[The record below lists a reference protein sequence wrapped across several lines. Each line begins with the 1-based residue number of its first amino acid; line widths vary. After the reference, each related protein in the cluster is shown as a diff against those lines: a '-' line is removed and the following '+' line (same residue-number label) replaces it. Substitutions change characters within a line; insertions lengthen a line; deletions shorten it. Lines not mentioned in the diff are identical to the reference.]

1 MINEKQKLI
10 VEDAK
15 YPAAVL
21 AGPGTG
27 KTFTIVQKIISLIKN
42 DGISPNKILVTTF
55 TKKAANE
62 LIERVESG
70 LKKENIFAD
79 TSNMLIGNFHSLAL
93 SFLKEYKSFTN
104 KIFDPLVIDSH
115 IEGYLIEKNMDI
127 FENISN
133 FSKFISYNEVGQI
146 QGIFANITNNLLCLD
161 ELRNS
166 SNPRD
171 ILALEIYLK
180 WANFLDENDLINYQL
195 ILKKFYDLLKD
206 PFYGKKIRDRIDF
219 VIIDEYQDTNTI
231 QEEISFSLCKG
242 KNLMVFGDDDQALYS
257 FRGASPKN
265 LRDFDKTCKMKMKRK
280 ANFYHLD
287 INYRS
292 NQEIIDKSREFLVN
306 SKAFDLEKIK
316 NLRANDGEKNENSVV
331 RARANEYE
339 NIENIVK
346 FLNKKINL
354 NQIAFL
360 FPSLNSDYPK
370 SLQTYFENHG
380 INVLNKSSKLFF
392 KRREIRLCL
401 YVLISIFSKKPKKLT
416 GSNPDKYKW
425 TQETNFKKYL
435 ASIFDDKEFT
445 KNEELNAFIKEE
457 KLNIE
462 ENKSYTDILYKAF
475 GLEIFR
481 EILDKK
487 IDKLN
492 SIRQLSNIGKFTSIL
507 SDFTNLCGYDI
518 NYYKKSVDLIYGYIF
533 YLFKNSAISEFE
545 NFDAPKNSVIFSTI
559 HQAKGLEY
567 DVVFVSSLND
577 NPRKDMRAFSPKLE
591 AKKESDF
598 LKNYYRKYYTAFTR
612 AKNLL
617 VLLDNSKN
625 SYLKNFAF
633 SLNSS
638 SILKTIDFKFKEDIV
653 KKEILAYTT
662 DISIYKSC
670 PLKYKFIRVLD
681 FKKEKS
687 KSLEFGSKV
696 HSLTEYLTNLK
707 KENLSYHAIN
717 DFIKEN
723 KEFQKP
729 IENFVNRNFPI
740 KYSEMNIKLDRFSY
754 ILQGNIDIILEDGTI
769 IDIKTG
775 KVDENNL
782 ISYKNQLLTYYNLL
796 VYNNKKVNKMILY
809 FIEEDK
815 LIEVEKSD
823 FDMKNIDEIGKNIVE
838 KNIEIKTQDKRQC
851 KFCPMAHFCKRTW
864 LSPTKQYNFFRW

>member
-15 YPAAVL
+15 YPCAVL

-70 LKKENIFAD
+70 LKKENIYAD

-115 IEGYLIEKNMDI
+115 IEGYLIERNMDI
-127 FENISN
+127 FESISN

-146 QGIFANITNNLLCLD
+146 QGIFANITNNLVCLN

-292 NQEIIDKSREFLVN
+292 NQEIIDKSRRFLVN
-306 SKAFDLEKIK
+306 SNAFDLEKIK

-435 ASIFDDKEFT
+435 VRIFDDKEFT
-445 KNEELNAFIKEE
+445 KNEELNAYIKEE

-533 YLFKNSAISEFE
+533 YLFKNSAVSEFE

-638 SILKTIDFKFKEDIV
+638 SILKTIDFKFKEDVV

-696 HSLTEYLTNLK
+696 HSLAEYLTNLK

-729 IENFVNRNFPI
+729 IENFVNRNFSI

-754 ILQGNIDIILEDGTI
+754 ILQGNIDIILEDGKI

-775 KVDENNL
+775 KADENNL

-838 KNIEIKTQDKRQC
+838 KNIEIKTQDKKQC
-851 KFCPMAHFCKRTW
+851 KFCPMAYFCKRT
-864 LSPTKQYNFFRW
+864 

>member
-15 YPAAVL
+15 YPCAVL

-70 LKKENIFAD
+70 LKKENIYAD

-127 FENISN
+127 FENLPN

-146 QGIFANITNNLLCLD
+146 QGIFANITNNLVDLD
-161 ELRNS
+161 ELRI
-166 SNPRD
+166 SNDPRD
-171 ILALEIYLK
+171 ILALEIYLA

-306 SKAFDLEKIK
+306 SNAFDLEKIK

-435 ASIFDDKEFT
+435 VAIFDDKEFT
-445 KNEELNAFIKEE
+445 KNNELNAYIKEE

-492 SIRQLSNIGKFTSIL
+492 AIRQLSNVGKFTSIL

-617 VLLDNSKN
+617 VLLDNSQN

-681 FKKEKS
+681 LKKEKS
-687 KSLEFGSKV
+687 ESLEFGSKV

-723 KEFQKP
+723 KDFQKP

-775 KVDENNL
+775 KADENNL

-851 KFCPMAHFCKRTW
+851 KFCPMAYFCKRTW
-864 LSPTKQYNFFRW
+864 LSPTKQYNFLRW

>member
-15 YPAAVL
+15 YPCAVL

-70 LKKENIFAD
+70 LKNENIFAD

-146 QGIFANITNNLLCLD
+146 QGIFANITNNLVDLD

-171 ILALEIYLK
+171 ILALEIYLA

-306 SKAFDLEKIK
+306 SNAFDLEKIK
-316 NLRANDGEKNENSVV
+316 NLRANVSEKNENSVV

-360 FPSLNSDYPK
+360 FPSLNGDYPK

-401 YVLISIFSKKPKKLT
+401 YVILSIFSKKPKKLT

-425 TQETNFKKYL
+425 TQETNFKKYIGG
-435 ASIFDDKEFT
+435 IFDDKEFSR
-445 KNEELNAFIKEE
+445 NQELNAYIKEE
-457 KLNIE
+457 KLKLS
-462 ENKSYTDILYKAF
+462 ENKSYTEILYQAF
-475 GLEIFR
+475 GLEIFK

-487 IDKLN
+487 LEDQN
-492 SIRQLSNIGKFTSIL
+492 SIRELSNIGKFTSIL
-507 SDFTNLCGYDI
+507 SDFINLCGFEI
-518 NYYKKSVDLIYGYIF
+518 NFYEKSVDLIYGYIF

-545 NFDAPKNSVIFSTI
+545 NFDSPKNSVIFSTI

-577 NPRKDMRAFSPKLE
+577 NPRKDRYSFSPKLE
-591 AKKESDF
+591 GKKESDF

-617 VLLDNSKN
+617 VILDNSENTYMK
-625 SYLKNFAF
+625 SFTL

-638 SILKTIDFKFKEDIV
+638 SILKTIDFKFKEESL

-670 PLKYKFIRVLD
+670 PLKYKFIRLLEYR
-681 FKKEKS
+681 KEKTRAVD
-687 KSLEFGSKV
+687 FGSKV
-696 HSLTEYLTNLK
+696 HSLAEYLTNIK
-707 KENLSYHAIN
+707 KENLSYDKIN
-717 DFIKEN
+717 EFIKEN

-729 IENFVNRNFPI
+729 IDNFINRNFPI
-740 KYSEMNIKLDRFSY
+740 KDSEMNIKLDRNFY
-754 ILQGNIDIILEDGTI
+754 ILQGNIDIILENGSI

-775 KVDENNL
+775 KINENNL
-782 ISYKNQLLTYYNLL
+782 SSYKNQLLTYYNLL
-796 VYNNKKVNKMILY
+796 VYNNKKVGKMFLY

-815 LIEVEKSD
+815 LIEVKKSD
-823 FDMKNIDEIGKNIVE
+823 FNMKYIDEIGKNIVE
-838 KNIEIKTQDKRQC
+838 KNIEIRTADKKEC
-851 KFCPMAHFCKRTW
+851 KFCPMAYFCNRAW
-864 LSPTKQYNFFRW
+864 LRSTM

>member
-15 YPAAVL
+15 YPCAIL

-146 QGIFANITNNLLCLD
+146 QGIFANITNNLVDLD

-166 SNPRD
+166 NNPRD
-171 ILALEIYLK
+171 ILALEIYLA

-280 ANFYHLD
+280 ANFYSLD

-292 NQEIIDKSREFLVN
+292 NQEIIDKSRHFLVN
-306 SKAFDLEKIK
+306 SNAFDLEKIK
-316 NLRANDGEKNENSVV
+316 NLKANDGEKNENSVV

-392 KRREIRLCL
+392 KRREIRLCF

-435 ASIFDDKEFT
+435 FSIFDDKEFV

-457 KLNIE
+457 KLNIK

-481 EILDKK
+481 ESLDKK

-492 SIRQLSNIGKFTSIL
+492 SIRELSNIGKFTSIL

-533 YLFKNSAISEFE
+533 YLFKNSSISEFE

-638 SILKTIDFKFKEDIV
+638 SILKTIDFKFKEDII

-717 DFIKEN
+717 NFIKEN

-775 KVDENNL
+775 KADENNL

-815 LIEVEKSD
+815 LIEVEKSN

-838 KNIEIKTQDKRQC
+838 KNIEIKTQDMRQC
-851 KFCPMAHFCKRTW
+851 KFCPMAYFCKRT
-864 LSPTKQYNFFRW
+864 

>member
-104 KIFDPLVIDSH
+104 KIFAPLVIDSH

-127 FENISN
+127 FENLPN

-146 QGIFANITNNLLCLD
+146 KGIFANITNNLVDLD

-166 SNPRD
+166 NNPRD

-292 NQEIIDKSREFLVN
+292 NQEIIDKSRRFLVN
-306 SKAFDLEKIK
+306 SNAFDLEKIK
-316 NLRANDGEKNENSVV
+316 NLRANNGEKNENSVV

-533 YLFKNSAISEFE
+533 YLFKNSSISEFE

-638 SILKTIDFKFKEDIV
+638 SILKTIDFKFKEDVV

-687 KSLEFGSKV
+687 KFLEFGSKV
-696 HSLTEYLTNLK
+696 HSLAEYLTNLK

-775 KVDENNL
+775 KADENNL

-851 KFCPMAHFCKRTW
+851 KFCPMAYFCKRTW
-864 LSPTKQYNFFRW
+864 LSPTKQYNFLRW

>member
-15 YPAAVL
+15 YPCAVL

-70 LKKENIFAD
+70 LKKENIYAD

-127 FENISN
+127 FENLPN

-146 QGIFANITNNLLCLD
+146 QGIFANITNNLVDLD
-161 ELRNS
+161 ELRI
-166 SNPRD
+166 SNDPRD
-171 ILALEIYLK
+171 ILALEIYLA

-280 ANFYHLD
+280 VNFYHLD

-306 SKAFDLEKIK
+306 SNAFDLEKIK

-435 ASIFDDKEFT
+435 VAIFDDKEFT
-445 KNEELNAFIKEE
+445 KNNELNAYIKEE

-492 SIRQLSNIGKFTSIL
+492 AIRQLSNVGKFTSIL

-617 VLLDNSKN
+617 VLLDNSQN

-687 KSLEFGSKV
+687 ESLEFGSKV

-723 KEFQKP
+723 KDFQKP

-775 KVDENNL
+775 KADENNL

-851 KFCPMAHFCKRTW
+851 KFCPMAYFCKRTW
-864 LSPTKQYNFFRW
+864 LSPTKEYNFLRW

>member
-15 YPAAVL
+15 YPCAVL

-127 FENISN
+127 FENLPN

-146 QGIFANITNNLLCLD
+146 QGIFANITNNLVDLD

-166 SNPRD
+166 NNPRD
-171 ILALEIYLK
+171 ILALEIYLA

-280 ANFYHLD
+280 ANFYSLD

-292 NQEIIDKSREFLVN
+292 NQEIIEKSRQFLVN
-306 SKAFDLEKIK
+306 SNAFDLEKIK

-370 SLQTYFENHG
+370 ALQTYFENHG

-533 YLFKNSAISEFE
+533 YLFKNSSISEFE

-577 NPRKDMRAFSPKLE
+577 NPRKDMRAFSPQLE
-591 AKKESDF
+591 AKKENDF

-638 SILKTIDFKFKEDIV
+638 SILKTIDFKFKEDII

-707 KENLSYHAIN
+707 KENLSYDAIN
-717 DFIKEN
+717 EFIKEN

-851 KFCPMAHFCKRTW
+851 KFCPMAYFCKRTW
-864 LSPTKQYNFFRW
+864 LSPTKQYNFLRW

>member
-15 YPAAVL
+15 YPCAVL

-70 LKKENIFAD
+70 LKKEKIFAD

-93 SFLKEYKSFTN
+93 SFLKEYKSFTK

-115 IEGYLIEKNMDI
+115 IEGYLIEKNMEI
-127 FENISN
+127 FENIPN

-146 QGIFANITNNLLCLD
+146 QGIFANITNNLVDLD
-161 ELRNS
+161 GLRNS
-166 SNPRD
+166 NNPRD

-306 SKAFDLEKIK
+306 SNAFDLEKIK
-316 NLRANDGEKNENSVV
+316 NLRANVSEKNENSVV
-331 RARANEYE
+331 RARANEFE

-370 SLQTYFENHG
+370 TLQTYFENNG

-392 KRREIRLCL
+392 KRRETRLCL
-401 YVLISIFSKKPKKLT
+401 YVLLSIFSKKPKKLT

-425 TQETNFKKYL
+425 TQETNFKKYIG
-435 ASIFDDKEFT
+435 AIFDDKEFS
-445 KNEELNAFIKEE
+445 KNEELNAYIKEE
-457 KLNIE
+457 KLNIK
-462 ENKSYTDILYKAF
+462 ENKSYTEILYQAF

-481 EILDKK
+481 EILDEK

-492 SIRQLSNIGKFTSIL
+492 SIRELSNIGKFTSIL
-507 SDFTNLCGYDI
+507 SDFTNLCGFDI

-533 YLFKNSAISEFE
+533 YLFKNSSISEFE

-577 NPRKDMRAFSPKLE
+577 NPRKDMSAFSPKLE
-591 AKKESDF
+591 ATKESDF
-598 LKNYYRKYYTAFTR
+598 LKNYYRKYYTALTR

-617 VLLDNSKN
+617 VLLDNSQN

-638 SILKTIDFKFKEDIV
+638 SILKTIDFKFKEDII

>member
-15 YPAAVL
+15 YPCAIL

-70 LKKENIFAD
+70 LKKENIYAD

-127 FENISN
+127 FENLPN

-146 QGIFANITNNLLCLD
+146 QGIFANITNNLVDLD
-161 ELRNS
+161 ELRI
-166 SNPRD
+166 SNDPRD
-171 ILALEIYLK
+171 ILALEIYLA

-306 SKAFDLEKIK
+306 SNAFDLEKIK

-435 ASIFDDKEFT
+435 VAIFDDKEFT
-445 KNEELNAFIKEE
+445 KNNELNAYIKEE

-533 YLFKNSAISEFE
+533 YLFKNSSISEFE

-638 SILKTIDFKFKEDIV
+638 SILKTIDFKFKEDII

-775 KVDENNL
+775 KADENNL

-796 VYNNKKVNKMILY
+796 VYNNKKVNKIILY

-851 KFCPMAHFCKRTW
+851 KFCPMAYFCKRTW
-864 LSPTKQYNFFRW
+864 LSPTKEYNFLRW

>member
-15 YPAAVL
+15 YPCAVL

-70 LKKENIFAD
+70 LKKENIYAD

-127 FENISN
+127 FENIPN

-146 QGIFANITNNLLCLD
+146 QGIFANITNNLVYLD

-166 SNPRD
+166 NNPRD
-171 ILALEIYLK
+171 ILALEIYLA

-292 NQEIIDKSREFLVN
+292 NQEIIDKSRQFLVN
-306 SKAFDLEKIK
+306 SNAFDLEKIK
-316 NLRANDGEKNENSVV
+316 ILRANVSEKNENSVV

-346 FLNKKINL
+346 ILNKKINL

-416 GSNPDKYKW
+416 GSNPDRYKW

-435 ASIFDDKEFT
+435 FSIFDDKEFT
-445 KNEELNAFIKEE
+445 KNEELNAYIKEE
-457 KLNIE
+457 KLIIE

-487 IDKLN
+487 IGELN

-577 NPRKDMRAFSPKLE
+577 NPRKDMRAFSQKLE

-617 VLLDNSKN
+617 VLLDNSQN

-638 SILKTIDFKFKEDIV
+638 SILKTIDFKFKEDII

-696 HSLTEYLTNLK
+696 HSLAEYLTNLK

-775 KVDENNL
+775 RADENNL

-851 KFCPMAHFCKRTW
+851 KFCPMAYFCKRT
-864 LSPTKQYNFFRW
+864 

>member
-1 MINEKQKLI
+1 MINEKQKIIIDEARL
-10 VEDAK
+10 
-15 YPAAVL
+15 PAAVL

-27 KTFTIVQKIISLIKN
+27 KTYTIVKKIISLIKN

-62 LIERVESG
+62 LIERVESN
-70 LKKENIFAD
+70 LKKENIEAD

-93 SFLKEYKSFTN
+93 SFLKEYKSFGQN
-104 KIFDPLVIDSH
+104 IFDPTVIDSH
-115 IEGYLIEKNMDI
+115 IEGYLIEKNMGI
-127 FENISN
+127 FENIPN

-146 QGIFANITNNLLCLD
+146 QGIFESITNNLVDLND
-161 ELRNS
+161 LRDS
-166 SNPRD
+166 DNPRD
-171 ILALEIYLK
+171 NFALEIYLK
-180 WANFLDENDLINYQL
+180 WANFLDQNKLINYQL
-195 ILKKFYDLLKD
+195 ILKKFYDLLND
-206 PFYGKKIRDRIDF
+206 PVYGKKIRDRIDF

-231 QEEISFSLCKG
+231 QEEITFGLCKG

-257 FRGASPKN
+257 FRGASPQN
-265 LRDFDKTCKMKMKRK
+265 LRDFDKACKKNLKK
-280 ANFYHLD
+280 EANFYNLD

-292 NQEIIDKSREFLVN
+292 NQEIIDKSKDFLVN

-316 NLRANDGEKNENSVV
+316 DLRANDGEKNENSLV

-360 FPSLNSDYPK
+360 FPSLNGDYPK

-401 YVLISIFSKKPKKLT
+401 FVILSIFSKKPKKLT

-425 TQETNFKKYL
+425 TQETNFKKYIGG
-435 ASIFDDKEFT
+435 IFNDAEFT
-445 KNEELNAFIKEE
+445 KNQELKAYIKEE
-457 KLNIE
+457 KLKLN
-462 ENKSYTDILYKAF
+462 ENKSYTEILYKAF

-481 EILDKK
+481 GLLDKSLE
-487 IDKLN
+487 DQN
-492 SIRQLSNIGKFTSIL
+492 SIRELSNIGKFTSIL
-507 SDFTNLCGYDI
+507 SDFTNLCGFDI
-518 NYYKKSVDLIYGYIF
+518 NFYKKSVDLIYGYIF

-545 NFDAPKNSVIFSTI
+545 NFDSPKNSVIFSTI

-567 DVVFVSSLND
+567 DVVFVSSLYD
-577 NPRKDMRAFSPKLE
+577 NPRKDRLAFSPKLE
-591 AKKESDF
+591 GKKESDF
-598 LKNYYRKYYTAFTR
+598 LKNFYRKYYTAFTR

-617 VLLDNSKN
+617 VILDNSEN
-625 SYLKNFAF
+625 SYMKSFTA

-638 SILKTIDFKFKEDIV
+638 SILKTIDFKFKDQEI

-670 PLKYKFIRVLD
+670 PLKYKFIRLLE
-681 FKKEKS
+681 FKKEKT
-687 KSLEFGSKV
+687 KALDFGSKV
-696 HSLTEYLTNLK
+696 HSLAEYLTNLK
-707 KENLSYHAIN
+707 KANISYDTIN
-717 DFIKEN
+717 EFIKEN

-729 IENFVNRNFPI
+729 IANFINRNFPI
-740 KYSEMNIKLDRFSY
+740 KESEMNIKLDRNSY
-754 ILQGNIDIILEDGTI
+754 ILQGNIDIILENGSI

-775 KVDENNL
+775 KVHEDNL
-782 ISYKNQLLTYYNLL
+782 LSYKNQLLTYYNLL
-796 VYNNKKVNKMILY
+796 VYNNKKVDKMFLY

-815 LIEVEKSD
+815 LIEFKNSD
-823 FDMKNIDEIGKNIVE
+823 FNMKYIDEIGKNIVE
-838 KNIEIKTQDKRQC
+838 KNIEIRTEDKKEC
-851 KFCPMAHFCKRTW
+851 KFCTMAHFCGRT
-864 LSPTKQYNFFRW
+864 

>member
-15 YPAAVL
+15 YPCAVL

-70 LKKENIFAD
+70 LKKENIYAD

-127 FENISN
+127 FENLPN

-146 QGIFANITNNLLCLD
+146 QGIFANITNNLVDLD

-166 SNPRD
+166 NNPRD
-171 ILALEIYLK
+171 ILALEIYLA

-219 VIIDEYQDTNTI
+219 VIIDEYQDTNII

-292 NQEIIDKSREFLVN
+292 NQEIIDKSRQFLVN
-306 SKAFDLEKIK
+306 SNAFDLEKIK
-316 NLRANDGEKNENSVV
+316 NLRANVSEKNENSVV

-435 ASIFDDKEFT
+435 VRIFDDKEFT
-445 KNEELNAFIKEE
+445 KNEELNAYIKEE

-533 YLFKNSAISEFE
+533 YLFKNSAVSEFE

-638 SILKTIDFKFKEDIV
+638 SILKTIDFKFKEDVV

-696 HSLTEYLTNLK
+696 HSLAEYLTNLK

-775 KVDENNL
+775 KADENNL

-851 KFCPMAHFCKRTW
+851 KFCPMAYFCKRTW
-864 LSPTKQYNFFRW
+864 LSPTKQYNFLRW

>member
-15 YPAAVL
+15 YPCAVL

-70 LKKENIFAD
+70 LKKENIYAD

-104 KIFDPLVIDSH
+104 KIFDHLVIDSH

-127 FENISN
+127 FENIPN

-146 QGIFANITNNLLCLD
+146 QGIFANITNNLVDLD

-166 SNPRD
+166 NNPRD
-171 ILALEIYLK
+171 ILALEIYLA

-195 ILKKFYDLLKD
+195 ILKRFYDLLKD

-219 VIIDEYQDTNTI
+219 VIIDEYQDTNII

-265 LRDFDKTCKMKMKRK
+265 LREFDKTCKMKMKRK

-292 NQEIIDKSREFLVN
+292 NQEIIDKSRQFLVN
-306 SKAFDLEKIK
+306 SNAFDLEKIK

-507 SDFTNLCGYDI
+507 SGFTNLCGYDI

-625 SYLKNFAF
+625 PYLKNFAF

-696 HSLTEYLTNLK
+696 HSLAEYLTNLK
-707 KENLSYHAIN
+707 KENLSYDTIN

-729 IENFVNRNFPI
+729 IENFVNRNFSI

-775 KVDENNL
+775 KADENNL

-851 KFCPMAHFCKRTW
+851 KFCPMAYFCKRT
-864 LSPTKQYNFFRW
+864 

>member
-15 YPAAVL
+15 YPCAVL

-70 LKKENIFAD
+70 LKKENIYAD

-127 FENISN
+127 FENLPN

-146 QGIFANITNNLLCLD
+146 QGIFANITNNLVDLD

-166 SNPRD
+166 NNPRD
-171 ILALEIYLK
+171 ILALEIYLA

-219 VIIDEYQDTNTI
+219 VIIDEYQDTNII

-292 NQEIIDKSREFLVN
+292 NQEIIDKSRQFLVN
-306 SKAFDLEKIK
+306 SNAFDLEKIK
-316 NLRANDGEKNENSVV
+316 NLRANVSEKNENSVV

-435 ASIFDDKEFT
+435 VRIFDDKEFT
-445 KNEELNAFIKEE
+445 KNEELNAYIKEE

-533 YLFKNSAISEFE
+533 YLFKNSAVSEFE

-696 HSLTEYLTNLK
+696 HSLAEYLTNLK
-707 KENLSYHAIN
+707 KENLSYDTIN

-729 IENFVNRNFPI
+729 IENFVNRNFSI

-775 KVDENNL
+775 KADENNL

-851 KFCPMAHFCKRTW
+851 KFCPMAYFCKRTW
-864 LSPTKQYNFFRW
+864 LSPTKQYNFLRW

>member
-15 YPAAVL
+15 YPCAVL

-70 LKKENIFAD
+70 LKKENIYAD

-127 FENISN
+127 FENIPN

-146 QGIFANITNNLLCLD
+146 QGIFANITNNLVDLD

-166 SNPRD
+166 NNPRD
-171 ILALEIYLK
+171 ILALEIYLA

-231 QEEISFSLCKG
+231 QEEISFNLCKG

-265 LRDFDKTCKMKMKRK
+265 LREFDKTCKMKMKRK

-292 NQEIIDKSREFLVN
+292 NQEIIDKSRRFLVDSN
-306 SKAFDLEKIK
+306 AFDLEKIK
-316 NLRANDGEKNENSVV
+316 NLRANVSEKNENSVV

-533 YLFKNSAISEFE
+533 YLFKNSSISEFE

-577 NPRKDMRAFSPKLE
+577 NPRKDMRAFSPQLE

-696 HSLTEYLTNLK
+696 HSLAEYLTNLK
-707 KENLSYHAIN
+707 KENISYDAIN

-740 KYSEMNIKLDRFSY
+740 KYSEMNIKLDRFFY

-775 KVDENNL
+775 KADENNL

-851 KFCPMAHFCKRTW
+851 KFCPMAYFCKRTW
-864 LSPTKQYNFFRW
+864 LSPTKQYNFLRW

>member
-1 MINEKQKLI
+1 MINEKQKIIIDEARL
-10 VEDAK
+10 
-15 YPAAVL
+15 PAAVL

-27 KTFTIVQKIISLIKN
+27 KTFTLVQKIISLIKN

-62 LIERVESG
+62 LIERVESN
-70 LKKENIFAD
+70 LKKENIDAD

-93 SFLKEYKSFTN
+93 SFLKEYKSFGQN
-104 KIFDPLVIDSH
+104 FFDPLVIDSYL
-115 IEGYLIEKNMDI
+115 EGYLIEKNMGI
-127 FENISN
+127 FEDIPN

-146 QGIFANITNNLLCLD
+146 QGIFESITNNLVDLND
-161 ELRNS
+161 LRDS
-166 SNPRD
+166 DNPRD
-171 ILALEIYLK
+171 NFALEIYLK
-180 WANFLDENDLINYQL
+180 WANFLDQNKLINYQM
-195 ILKKFYDLLKD
+195 ILKKFYDLLND
-206 PFYGKKIRDRIDF
+206 PLYGKKIRDRIDF

-231 QEEISFSLCKG
+231 QEEITFGLCKG

-257 FRGASPKN
+257 FRGASPQN
-265 LRDFDKTCKMKMKRK
+265 LRDFDKACKKNLKK
-280 ANFYHLD
+280 EAYFYNLD

-292 NQEIIDKSREFLVN
+292 NQEIIDKSKDFLVN
-306 SKAFDLEKIK
+306 SRAFDLEKIK
-316 NLRANDGEKNENSVV
+316 NLRSHDGEKNENSLV

-360 FPSLNSDYPK
+360 FPSLNGDYPK

-401 YVLISIFSKKPKKLT
+401 FVILSIFSKKPKKLT

-425 TQETNFKKYL
+425 TQETNFKKYIGG
-435 ASIFDDKEFT
+435 IFEDEEFS
-445 KNEELNAFIKEE
+445 KNQEIKAYIKEE
-457 KLNIE
+457 KLKLS
-462 ENKSYTDILYKAF
+462 ENKSYTEILYRAF

-481 EILDKK
+481 EILDKSLE
-487 IDKLN
+487 DQN
-492 SIRQLSNIGKFTSIL
+492 SIRELSNIGKFTSIL
-507 SDFTNLCGYDI
+507 SDFTNLCGFDI
-518 NYYKKSVDLIYGYIF
+518 NFYKKSVDLIYGYIF

-545 NFDAPKNSVIFSTI
+545 NFDSPKNSVIFSTI

-577 NPRKDMRAFSPKLE
+577 NPRRDRPAFSPKLE
-591 AKKESDF
+591 GKKESDF
-598 LKNYYRKYYTAFTR
+598 LKNFYRKYYTAFTR

-617 VLLDNSKN
+617 VILDNSEN
-625 SYLKNFAF
+625 SYMKSFTY

-638 SILKTIDFKFKEDIV
+638 SILKTIDFKFKDREI

-670 PLKYKFIRVLD
+670 PLKYKFIRLLE
-681 FKKEKS
+681 FRKEKT
-687 KSLEFGSKV
+687 KALDFGSKV
-696 HSLTEYLTNLK
+696 HSLAEYLTNLK
-707 KENLSYHAIN
+707 KENISYDTIN
-717 DFIKEN
+717 EFIKEN

-729 IENFVNRNFPI
+729 IANFINRNFPI
-740 KYSEMNIKLDRFSY
+740 KESEMNIKLDRNFY
-754 ILQGNIDIILEDGTI
+754 ILQGNIDIILENGSI

-775 KVDENNL
+775 KVHENNL

-796 VYNNKKVNKMILY
+796 VYNNKKVERMFLY

-815 LIEVEKSD
+815 LIEVKNSD
-823 FDMKNIDEIGKNIVE
+823 FNMKYIDEIGKNIVE
-838 KNIEIKTQDKRQC
+838 KNIEIRTEDKKEC
-851 KFCPMAHFCKRTW
+851 KFCPMAHFCGRTW
-864 LSPTKQYNFFRW
+864 LRSTMQYNVLRW